1 MTSEENVTGSLV
13 KKFAFLD
20 GKIRVQR
27 PRRIFIETPYDK
39 FEEVFKYAVNNGFPL
54 LCTITGL
61 DEVQTFG
68 FLYHIA
74 SVDGTVLTIKVNIP
88 KDKAVLKTIMPYFP
102 NAEIYERE
110 IEDLL
115 GVTIEGLSKGKRYP
129 LPDDWPEGEYPLR
142 KDWKPKDGKVK
153 EGGQN
158 A

>member
-1 MTSEENVTGSLV
+1 MANEAKVTEGLI
-13 KKFAFLD
+13 KKFAFLE
-20 GKIRVQR
+20 GKIRVAR
-27 PRRIFIETPYDK
+27 DRRIFVETPYDK
-39 FEEVFKYAVNNGFPL
+39 FEEVFKYALNNGFPL

-61 DEVQTFG
+61 DEVQAFG

-74 SVDGTVLTIKVNIP
+74 GIDGTVLTIKTNIP
-88 KDKAVLKTIMPYFP
+88 KDAAKLKSIMPYFP

-115 GVTIEGLSKGKRYP
+115 GVEVEGLSKGKRYP

-142 KDWKPKDGKVK
+142 KDWKPKEGKGKV
-153 EGGQN
+153 GGQN